1 MDGLTTIRSD
11 FSPKETM
18 DRLIAELGKRGM
30 LVFGRIDHAARAA
43 EAGLALRPTEL
54 LLFGSQRAGTPLM
67 QASQTVGIDL
77 PLKCLVW
84 QDAAEA
90 TWISY
95 NEPAWIARRHQ
106 LSPEFDPS
114 VSHIAEVLSAMT
126 QTSAKHCDQTI

>member
-106 LSPEFDPS
+106 LPPEFDPS

-126 QTSAKHCDQTI
+126 QTSTKHCDQTI